1 MNWPK
6 CNNTVL
12 SNLNLFLKEM
22 VSLFTYFYG
31 YCQNWKELSIYVV
44 TLHTYYIRNA
54 CLCFYGRKLV
64 IESQTD
70 RKTDRWTS
78 QCLDKKFSVTF
89 KISKDNF
96 KLQSNQALVNRRNA
110 CLCFYGRKERSHSN
124 CDFVAT
130 GIKIENTPSFNI
142 CSSASGSVFGRMPN
156 FFKHPASASA
166 EAKKADQVDPWF
178 FSQKGSLRIR
188 LNLVSHT
195 LFTLVSCP

>member
-54 CLCFYGRKLV
+54 WLCFYGRKLV

-142 CSSASGSVFGRMPN
+142 CSSASGSVFGRMPS
-156 FFKHPASASA
+156 FFQTSGFGFGRS
-166 EAKKADQVDPWF
+166 KKCRSGSRLILYVDK
-178 FSQKGSLRIR
+178 QI
-188 LNLVSHT
+188 
-195 LFTLVSCP
+195 

>member
-1 MNWPK
+1 MLNHWLSSIIRSFPNLDWYIRGKNIVPETINRTLNMWKWNITLVNSTKSKLTMSQPK
-6 CNNTVL
+6 CINNFL

-78 QCLDKKFSVTF
+78 QCLD
-89 KISKDNF
+89 
-96 KLQSNQALVNRRNA
+96 
-110 CLCFYGRKERSHSN
+110 
-124 CDFVAT
+124 
-130 GIKIENTPSFNI
+130 
-142 CSSASGSVFGRMPN
+142 
-156 FFKHPASASA
+156 
-166 EAKKADQVDPWF
+166 
-178 FSQKGSLRIR
+178 
-188 LNLVSHT
+188 
-195 LFTLVSCP
+195 